1 MFIKMLFSSP
11 LQFLMICLIL
21 VFSICLHEYC
31 HAWMACREGD
41 ADAAEYMTL
50 NPFRQMGFM
59 SLLMLAIIGIAWGA
73 VPVNPSNLRSRW
85 SMLKVSLAG
94 PAANLL
100 LLLLA
105 AISVMLVGVWGN
117 KLEQQMFPVFY
128 FLINFGMY
136 NFALMVFNLIPAP
149 GMDGWNILSELF
161 PGMRRISS
169 ETAKGAMLMLILLAF
184 VSVRYLFAVGA
195 WVMFSF
201 LQIGAW
207 IGGA

>member
-1 MFIKMLFSSP
+1 MFIQMLFSSP
-11 LQFLMICLIL
+11 LQFLMVCLIL

-73 VPVNPSNLRSRW
+73 VPVNPSHLRSRW
-85 SMLKVSLAG
+85 SLLKVSLAG

-100 LLLLA
+100 LFLLA
-105 AISVMLVGVWGN
+105 AFAVLLGGVWGN
-117 KLEQQMFPVFY
+117 KLERQMYPVFY
-128 FLINFGMY
+128 FLTNFGVY
-136 NFALMVFNLIPAP
+136 NFALLIFNLIPAP
-149 GMDGWNILSELF
+149 GMDGWNIVSELF
-161 PGMRRISS
+161 PRMRRIGS
-169 ETAKGAMLMLILLAF
+169 ETAKGALLLLILLAF
-184 VSVRYLFAVGA
+184 VSVRYLFAAGA

-201 LQIGAW
+201 LRLGAW